1 MPPEVHSSRWALS
14 FLRATQSWQ
23 KAARL
28 SPATV
33 HPSQTENRPACGWI
47 RSQEEHSTSGLAS
60 ALAHSVGT
68 MERLGVLGVLLG
80 VPQDWQ
86 EMLLWASMQEKHVV
100 TWHLEHLAFGVHH
113 VCSKEREVN

>member
-1 MPPEVHSSRWALS
+1 
-14 FLRATQSWQ
+14 
-23 KAARL
+23 
-28 SPATV
+28 
-33 HPSQTENRPACGWI
+33 
-47 RSQEEHSTSGLAS
+47 
-60 ALAHSVGT
+60 